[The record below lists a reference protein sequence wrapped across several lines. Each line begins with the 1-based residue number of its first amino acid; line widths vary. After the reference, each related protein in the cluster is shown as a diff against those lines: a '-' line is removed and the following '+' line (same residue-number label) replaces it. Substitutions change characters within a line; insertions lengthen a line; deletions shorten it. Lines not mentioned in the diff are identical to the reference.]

1 MQISARLSNFWDGVK
16 AISFGCCEYNELAR
30 LNKET
35 YKSSGNV
42 TPKIAV
48 RLVPF
53 RFPERAM
60 PFRSLYYL
68 APAPK
73 LLRRIADTF
82 HALQICLDYPNVSID
97 ASQINDSFIHNFENL
112 YSFQTE
118 ICISSVCNFCKL
130 LRIIEII
137 FNNTTAI
144 ILQAENLLT
153 KVSDLSVENLH
164 ACVAKSMKLRTSGI
178 DQCDSLERLDY
189 RALIK
194 ATSDKLKEGSRR
206 EL

>member
-1 MQISARLSNFWDGVK
+1 MQISARLSNFWDDVK

-30 LNKET
+30 LNRET

-48 RLVPF
+48 RLVSF

-97 ASQINDSFIHNFENL
+97 ASQINDSFIHNFENF

-153 KVSDLSVENLH
+153 KVYGSKRFVCWEFARLCSEIYEIENKWNWWMRLPWETRLSSSD
-164 ACVAKSMKLRTSGI
+164 
-178 DQCDSLERLDY
+178 
-189 RALIK
+189 
-194 ATSDKLKEGSRR
+194 
-206 EL
+206 

>member
-16 AISFGCCEYNELAR
+16 AISFGCCEYNEEFAR
-30 LNKET
+30 LNRET

-42 TPKIAV
+42 TPKITV

-73 LLRRIADTF
+73 LLRRIVDTF

-97 ASQINDSFIHNFENL
+97 TSQINDSFIHNFENFYL
-112 YSFQTE
+112 SQTKTSL
-118 ICISSVCNFCKL
+118 SSVCNFCKL

-144 ILQAENLLT
+144 ILQGENLLT
-153 KVSDLSVENLH
+153 KV
-164 ACVAKSMKLRTSGI
+164 
-178 DQCDSLERLDY
+178 Y
-189 RALIK
+189 
-194 ATSDKLKEGSRR
+194 GSKRFVC
-206 EL
+206 